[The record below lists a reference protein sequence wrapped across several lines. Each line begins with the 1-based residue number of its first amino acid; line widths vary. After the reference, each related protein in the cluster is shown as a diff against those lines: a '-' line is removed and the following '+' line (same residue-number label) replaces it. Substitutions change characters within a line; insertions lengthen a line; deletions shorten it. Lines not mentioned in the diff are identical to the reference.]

1 MRRLSYEDLLEFWD
15 LHRAPRNRLIW
26 CRTQMQNMKAL
37 LTRSHR
43 TRIVVHHFWVQRIAL
58 LVVQNEPGE
67 WERGATFTAHN
78 WSLPNRGFC
87 VRIFLRLTAFPESV
101 HYVHLRFA
109 VNSKRAGI
117 WETRWV
123 SEGRYS
129 EGAEFGLQVGGAEA
143 LAFLF
148 DLGHQFAFRLGFSVE
163 HFGVAVSGAQAH
175 QRCHAD

>member
-101 HYVHLRFA
+101 HYVHLIRIQNAEDRMWEGCVELVASGTFQWQLTK
-109 VNSKRAGI
+109 NSFKKLTKTKQKP
-117 WETRWV
+117 ETLQHGFM
-123 SEGRYS
+123 SEHDVTS
-129 EGAEFGLQVGGAEA
+129 F
-143 LAFLF
+143 
-148 DLGHQFAFRLGFSVE
+148 
-163 HFGVAVSGAQAH
+163 
-175 QRCHAD
+175 QR